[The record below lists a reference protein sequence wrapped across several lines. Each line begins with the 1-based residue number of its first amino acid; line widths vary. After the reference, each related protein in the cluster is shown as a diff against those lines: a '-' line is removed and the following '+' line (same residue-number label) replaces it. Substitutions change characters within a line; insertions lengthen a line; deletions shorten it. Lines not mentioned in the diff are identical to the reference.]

1 MNIRY
6 TVQSQLNILSNLQPT
21 KTLAMARS
29 PRPPQIYI
37 DWAMMGIDVEV
48 FLRTLLHSLQSTF
61 YLFVL
66 GLGDAWFVANN
77 PRWGRYRFLA
87 AFFWPLRKKLKGLPW
102 SEILRIFQTLWNEGS
117 SGMVRRR
124 DSDAIRRLSA
134 LVDKTFDRET
144 RREITVCIDFERLH
158 LVWVYSFTI

>member
-37 DWAMMGIDVEV
+37 DWARMGIDVEV
-48 FLRTLLHSLQSTF
+48 FLRTLLHSLQNAF

-66 GLGDAWFVANN
+66 GLGDAWLMANN

-87 AFFWPLRKKLKGLPW
+87 ASFWPFRKKLKGLPW
-102 SEILRIFQTLWNEGS
+102 SFKLFGMKGNLERFAEETLT
-117 SGMVRRR
+117 
-124 DSDAIRRLSA
+124 LSA
-134 LVDKTFDRET
+134 NYLLWLIKLSIAKLAAKLRYRF
-144 RREITVCIDFERLH
+144 
-158 LVWVYSFTI
+158 